1 MKAHY
6 SISELFKMNL
16 EIFTNKTARTIQNVA
31 IRENW
36 SFVEVSC
43 QGGKNGKRR
52 EYTPPPE
59 VLEQIRQRQTEKVLA
74 ELPPVPTVAQP
85 STAVSTEM
93 RYDNTTEAQRTR
105 EGARLA
111 VLKAVEKL
119 MEESKVGKDAAI
131 TTLLTQARLPQ
142 FAHVAK
148 TFALALDERGAGSL
162 KLPSSRTIKRWFAA
176 REQNSLAPKVVQ
188 KNMEMPY
195 WLPLFLKCY
204 RQPQKLTVVMAYE
217 LFCAVMREEY
227 PDRVAPSIHAVR
239 RAMDKCGAVALQDG
253 RMGKREL
260 KNILPH
266 KTRDFLNLKPADIY
280 TADGHTFDA
289 EVLNPRSGRPFRPE
303 ITTVVDIHTRR
314 CVGWSVGLAESRL
327 TVLEALSHACKT
339 AIPAIW
345 YVDWG
350 KGFENVMM
358 TDEATGVLGRLGI
371 TMSHSRAY
379 NSQAKGAS
387 ERSHNIFTKA
397 AKFLPTYVGKDMD
410 AEARKKMFHWSRK
423 EIKLQGKIVNAP
435 VMLWDDFKAY
445 VEAVIDAYNNKPH
458 RSLPKFTDPETGKM
472 RFMTPNEMWA
482 LGVAKHGEPLRVT
495 AEDEGWLFRPQEM
508 RSVSRGQVSILNNTY
523 FSGVLEEFHGQ
534 RVRVAY
540 DVTDAQ
546 WVWVYD
552 DVGRLICK
560 AEWNGNST
568 DYMPK
573 SFIEQSA
580 ENRADQALKRLDL
593 KRENVLAEKGV
604 AGIGQQETMNIGGLN
619 INLEQARQ
627 QHEQMLAQRMQQ
639 QEPETV
645 QAVQAKADT
654 GWTVPETP
662 AERFELYQRIKDSDS
677 LPERAAVW
685 VRRYPNSAEYKS
697 FMNRQAVS

>member
-1 MKAHY
+1 
-6 SISELFKMNL
+6 
-16 EIFTNKTARTIQNVA
+16 
-31 IRENW
+31 
-36 SFVEVSC
+36 
-43 QGGKNGKRR
+43 
-52 EYTPPPE
+52 
-59 VLEQIRQRQTEKVLA
+59 
-74 ELPPVPTVAQP
+74 
-85 STAVSTEM
+85 
-93 RYDNTTEAQRTR
+93 
-105 EGARLA
+105 
-111 VLKAVEKL
+111 
-119 MEESKVGKDAAI
+119 
-131 TTLLTQARLPQ
+131 
-142 FAHVAK
+142 
-148 TFALALDERGAGSL
+148 
-162 KLPSSRTIKRWFAA
+162 
-176 REQNSLAPKVVQ
+176 
-188 KNMEMPY
+188 
-195 WLPLFLKCY
+195 
-204 RQPQKLTVVMAYE
+204 
-217 LFCAVMREEY
+217 
-227 PDRVAPSIHAVR
+227 
-239 RAMDKCGAVALQDG
+239 
-253 RMGKREL
+253 
-260 KNILPH
+260 
-266 KTRDFLNLKPADIY
+266 
-280 TADGHTFDA
+280 
-289 EVLNPRSGRPFRPE
+289 
-303 ITTVVDIHTRR
+303 
-314 CVGWSVGLAESRL
+314 
-327 TVLEALSHACKT
+327 
-339 AIPAIW
+339 
-345 YVDWG
+345 
-350 KGFENVMM
+350 MM

-445 VEAVIDAYNNKPH
+445 VEAAVDAYNNRPH
-458 RSLPKFTDPETGKM
+458 RSLLKFTDPATGKM

-508 RSVSRGQVSILNNTY
+508 RNVSRGQVSILNNTY
-523 FSGVLEEFHGQ
+523 FSADLEEFHGQ

-540 DVTDAQ
+540 NVTDAQ

-619 INLEQARQ
+619 ISLEQMRQ
-627 QHEQMLAQRMQQ
+627 QREQMLAAQHQP
-639 QEPETV
+639 EPAAAQVLE
-645 QAVQAKADT
+645 AEKPDT
-654 GWTVPETP
+654 GWEVPDTP
-662 AERFELYQRIKDSDS
+662 AERFALYQRIKHSDG

-685 VRRYPNSAEYKS
+685 VRRYLNSAEYKA
-697 FMNRQAVS
+697 FTNRQAIG